1 MRRVATALVVIVF
14 TAGCMVGPKY
24 HRPPIAGTPAF
35 KEAPPEGW
43 KNAEPNEGLPR
54 GRWWEI
60 YNDPQLND
68 LASKVDISNQN
79 VIAAMARFREAVDQV
94 QIARAAL
101 FPTVTTTPS
110 VVVSRGSSLSSRG
123 QVISSTSNGTTTT
136 TTTTGSRGST
146 VNVNYAMPFDISY
159 QADIWGNIRRSVSAA
174 KDTAQASA
182 ADLENAKL
190 TFQTELAQ
198 MYFQLHGADA
208 DADLLRRNV
217 AIFEQSLQLTQDRFA
232 AGVSSGAD
240 VAQAKTQ
247 LETTRAQLV
256 EVGVARAQ
264 FEHAIAVLMGETPAM
279 VSIPEK
285 IINTPPPEIPLGMPS
300 TLMER
305 RPDVASTERAIA
317 AANEQIGIAK
327 AAYFPMLTLSGTG
340 GFVSTNLAK
349 LFTVPSLFWSVGPQ
363 LAATLFDGG
372 LRKGQ
377 VRFSQ
382 AAYDA
387 SVATYRQTVLTAF
400 QQVEDQLSSLRIL
413 EQEQAAEAEARK
425 AAQEAVDIA
434 LAQYRAGT
442 ADYLAVIVLQATL
455 LQAQR
460 QEIDILTRRLTASV
474 LLIEALGGGWDESQL
489 PAHNMIHTSLSPRP

>member
-1 MRRVATALVVIVF
+1 MRRLATAFVGIAF

-35 KEAPPEGW
+35 KEAPPAGW
-43 KNAEPNEGLPR
+43 KDAEPNEGLVR

-68 LASKVDISNQN
+68 LASKVELTNQN
-79 VIAAMARFREAVDQV
+79 VIAAMARFRQAVDQV

-101 FPTVTTTPS
+101 FPTATATPSILVSKGASLSARGQELSSTTT
-110 VVVSRGSSLSSRG
+110 
-123 QVISSTSNGTTTT
+123 GTTTA
-136 TTTTGSRGST
+136 TTGGGST
-146 VNVNYAMPFDISY
+146 VRVTYAMPFDISY
-159 QADIWGNIRRSVSAA
+159 QADIWGNIRRSVTAA

-190 TFQTELAQ
+190 TFQAQLAQ

-217 AIFEQSLQLTQDRFA
+217 AIFERSLQLTEELFT

-256 EVGVARAQ
+256 EVGVGRAQ
-264 FEHAIAVLMGETPAM
+264 FEHAIAVLMGDTPAM

-285 IINTPPPEIPLGMPS
+285 VINNPPPVIPLGVPS

-327 AAYFPMLTLSGTG
+327 AAYFPVLTLNGTG
-340 GFVSTNLAK
+340 GFVSSSLAR
-349 LFTVPSLFWSVGPQ
+349 LFTTPSLFWSVGPQ
-363 LAATLFDGG
+363 LAQTLFDGG

-382 AAYDA
+382 AAYEA
-387 SVATYRQTVLTAF
+387 AVATYRQTVLTAF

-413 EQEQAAEAEARK
+413 EQEQAVEADAVK

-434 LAQYRAGT
+434 LAQYTAGT
-442 ADYLAVIVLQATL
+442 ADYLAVIVLQAAL

-460 QEIDILTRRLTASV
+460 LEIDILTRRLTASV

-489 PAHNMIHTSLSPRP
+489 PAHNQIRASY

>member
-1 MRRVATALVVIVF
+1 MRRLATALFVTVF
-14 TAGCMVGPKY
+14 TVGCMVGPKY

-35 KEAPPEGW
+35 KETPPEGW

-68 LASKVDISNQN
+68 LVSKVELSNQN
-79 VIAAMARFREAVDQV
+79 VIAAMARYREAVDQV
-94 QIARAAL
+94 TIARAAL
-101 FPTVTTTPS
+101 FPTITATPS
-110 VVVSRGSSLSSRG
+110 VLLTRGSSLSSRG
-123 QVISSTSNGTTTT
+123 QVISNSGSTSGTTTT
-136 TTTTGSRGST
+136 SGRSGSA
-146 VNVNYAMPFDISY
+146 VNVNYAMPFDLSY
-159 QADIWGNIRRSVSAA
+159 QSDIWGNIRRSVTAS
-174 KDTAQASA
+174 KDLAQASA

-190 TFQTELAQ
+190 TFQAQLAQ
-198 MYFQLHGADA
+198 MYFELHGLDT

-217 AIFEQSLQLTQDRFA
+217 AIFEQSLQLTEDRFA

-256 EVGVARAQ
+256 DIGVGRAQ
-264 FEHAIAVLMGETPAM
+264 FEHAIAVLVGETPAM

-285 IINTPPPEIPLGMPS
+285 IVNAPPPEIPLGLPS
-300 TLMER
+300 MLMER

-327 AAYFPMLTLSGTG
+327 AAYFPMLTLSGAG
-340 GFVSTNLAK
+340 GFVSTSLAT
-349 LFTVPSLFWSVGPQ
+349 LFTAPSLFWSVGPQ

-377 VRFSQ
+377 VRLSQ
-382 AAYDA
+382 ATYEA

-413 EQEQAAEAEARK
+413 EQEQGVEAEARR
-425 AAQEAVDIA
+425 AAQDAVDIA

-442 ADYLAVIVLQATL
+442 ADYLAVIVLQAAL
-455 LQAQR
+455 LQAER

-489 PAHNMIHTSLSPRP
+489 PAY

>member
-1 MRRVATALVVIVF
+1 MRRIATAFAVTVF
-14 TAGCMVGPKY
+14 AAGCMVGPKY

-35 KEAPPEGW
+35 KEKPPAGW

-54 GRWWEI
+54 GPWWEI
-60 YNDPQLND
+60 YNDPQLNA
-68 LASKVDISNQN
+68 LASRVELSNQN

-94 QIARAAL
+94 TIARAAL
-101 FPTVTTTPS
+101 FPTVTATPS
-110 VVVSRGSSLSSRG
+110 ILVTKGSSLSSRG
-123 QVISSTSNGTTTT
+123 QLIGDGSTTTSGTTTGT
-136 TTTTGSRGST
+136 ANTSSGSG
-146 VNVNYAMPFDISY
+146 VHVNYAMPFDLSY
-159 QADIWGNIRRSVSAA
+159 QADIWGNIRRSVKAA
-174 KDTAQASA
+174 EDTAQASA

-190 TFQTELAQ
+190 TFQAQLAQ
-198 MYFQLHGADA
+198 MYFQLHGLDA

-217 AIFEQSLQLTQDRFA
+217 AMFEQSLELTEARFN

-247 LETTRAQLV
+247 LETTRAQLI
-256 EVGVARAQ
+256 EVGVGRAV
-264 FEHAIAVLMGETPAM
+264 FEHAIAVLIGETPAM
-279 VSIPEK
+279 VSIPEEIVNK
-285 IINTPPPEIPLGMPS
+285 PPPEIPLGVPS

-305 RPDVASTERAIA
+305 RPDVAATERAIA

-327 AAYFPMLTLSGTG
+327 AAYFPMLTLNGTG
-340 GFVSTNLAK
+340 GFVSTSLAT
-349 LFTVPSLFWSVGPQ
+349 LFSAPSLFWSVGPQ

-377 VRFSQ
+377 LRLSK

-387 SVATYRQTVLTAF
+387 QVATYRQTVLTAF

-413 EQEQAAEAEARK
+413 EQEQATEAAARQ
-425 AAQEAVDIA
+425 AAQDAVDIA

-442 ADYLAVIVLQATL
+442 ADYLAVIVLQAAL
-455 LQAQR
+455 LQAER

-474 LLIEALGGGWDESQL
+474 LLIEALGGGWDESRL
-489 PAHNMIHTSLSPRP
+489 PKL

>member
-1 MRRVATALVVIVF
+1 MRRLATTFVAIAF
-14 TAGCMVGPKY
+14 TAGCMVGPNY

-35 KEAPPEGW
+35 KEAPPAGW
-43 KNAEPNEGLPR
+43 KEAEPNEGLVR

-68 LASKVDISNQN
+68 LASKVELSNQN

-94 QIARAAL
+94 QIARASL
-101 FPTVTTTPS
+101 FPTVTALPS
-110 VVVSRGSSLSSRG
+110 VLVTKGSSLSSRG
-123 QVISSTSNGTTTT
+123 QLLTSSTTSGTTTTGGTTTT
-136 TTTTGSRGST
+136 TTTGPSVR
-146 VNVNYAMPFDISY
+146 VNYAMPFDISY
-159 QADIWGNIRRSVSAA
+159 QADIWGNIRRSVTAA
-174 KDTAQASA
+174 QDTAQASA

-190 TFQTELAQ
+190 TFQAQLAQ

-217 AIFEQSLQLTQDRFA
+217 AIFERSLQLTEERFN

-247 LETTRAQLV
+247 LETTRAQLI

-264 FEHAIAVLMGETPAM
+264 FEHAIAVLMGDTPAM

-285 IINTPPPEIPLGMPS
+285 IINTPPPQIPLGLPS

-305 RPDVASTERAIA
+305 RPDVAATERAIA

-327 AAYFPMLTLSGTG
+327 AAYFPMLTLSGAG
-340 GFVSTNLAK
+340 GFVSTSLAT
-349 LFTVPSLFWSVGPQ
+349 LFSTPSLFWSVGPQ

-377 VRFSQ
+377 VRLSQ
-382 AAYDA
+382 ATYEAQ
-387 SVATYRQTVLTAF
+387 VATYRQTVLTAF

-413 EQEQAAEAEARK
+413 EQEQATEAEARK
-425 AAQEAVDIA
+425 AAQDAVDIA
-434 LAQYRAGT
+434 MAQYTAGT
-442 ADYLAVIVLQATL
+442 ADYLAVIVLQAAL
-455 LQAQR
+455 LTAER

-474 LLIEALGGGWDESQL
+474 LLIEALGGGWDESLL
-489 PAHNMIHTSLSPRP
+489 PAHNQLHTSY

>member
-1 MRRVATALVVIVF
+1 MRRLATAFVVTVF
-14 TAGCMVGPKY
+14 AAGCMVGPKY

-43 KNAEPNEGLPR
+43 KHAEPNEGLPR

-60 YNDPQLND
+60 YNDPHLND
-68 LASKVDISNQN
+68 LVSKVELSNQN

-101 FPTVTTTPS
+101 FPTVTATPS
-110 VVVSRGSSLSSRG
+110 AVVTRGSTLSSRG
-123 QVISSTSNGTTTT
+123 QLIAGRSSSGTSSGGSTS
-136 TTTTGSRGST
+136 SRGSG

-159 QADIWGNIRRSVSAA
+159 QADIWGNIRRSVTAS

-182 ADLENAKL
+182 ADLENARL
-190 TFQTELAQ
+190 TFQAQLAQ
-198 MYFQLHGADA
+198 MYFQLHGLDA

-217 AIFEQSLQLTQDRFA
+217 TIFEQSLQLTEERFA

-256 EVGVARAQ
+256 DVGVGRAQ
-264 FEHAIAVLMGETPAM
+264 FEHGIAVLIGETPAM
-279 VSIPEK
+279 VSIPEE
-285 IINTPPPEIPLGMPS
+285 IVNTPPPEIPLGVPS

-327 AAYFPMLTLSGTG
+327 AAYFPMLTLGGTG
-340 GFVSTNLAK
+340 GFVSTNLAR

-413 EQEQAAEAEARK
+413 EQEQAVEAEARK
-425 AAQEAVDIA
+425 AAQDAVDIA
-434 LAQYRAGT
+434 NAQYRAGT
-442 ADYLAVIVLQATL
+442 ADYLAVIVLQAAL
-455 LQAQR
+455 LQAER
-460 QEIDILTRRLTASV
+460 LEIDILTRRLTASV

-489 PAHNMIHTSLSPRP
+489 PAHNTIHTSY

>member
-1 MRRVATALVVIVF
+1 MRRLVTALVAIAF

-24 HRPPIAGTPAF
+24 HRPPIAGIPAF

-43 KNAEPNEGLPR
+43 KNAEPNEGLVR

-60 YNDPQLND
+60 YKDPQLND
-68 LASKVDISNQN
+68 LASKVELSNQN
-79 VIAAMARFREAVDQV
+79 VIAAMARFRQAVDQV

-101 FPTVTTTPS
+101 FPTVGATPS
-110 VVVSRGSSLSSRG
+110 VLLTRGSSLSSRG
-123 QVISSTSNGTTTT
+123 QLLSSSTTNS
-136 TTTTGSRGST
+136 TTTTGTTTST
-146 VNVNYAMPFDISY
+146 TSSVRVNYAMPFDISY
-159 QADIWGNIRRSVSAA
+159 QADIWGNIRRSVTAA
-174 KDTAQASA
+174 QDLAQASA

-190 TFQTELAQ
+190 TFQAQLAQ
-198 MYFQLHGADA
+198 MYFQLHGLDA

-217 AIFEQSLQLTQDRFA
+217 AIFEQSLQLTQDRLD
-232 AGVSSGAD
+232 AGVASGAD

-256 EVGVARAQ
+256 EVGVGRAQ

-279 VSIPEK
+279 VSIPEQ
-285 IINTPPPEIPLGMPS
+285 IINSPPPEIPLGVPS

-327 AAYFPMLTLSGTG
+327 AAYFPVLTLNGTG
-340 GFVSTNLAK
+340 GFVSTNLAR

-382 AAYDA
+382 AAYEA
-387 SVATYRQTVLTAF
+387 AVATYRQTVLTAF

-413 EQEQAAEAEARK
+413 EQEQATEAEARR
-425 AAQEAVDIA
+425 AAQDAVEIA

-455 LQAQR
+455 LQAER
-460 QEIDILTRRLTASV
+460 LEIDIMTRRLTSSV

-489 PAHNMIHTSLSPRP
+489 PAHNQLHASY

>member
-1 MRRVATALVVIVF
+1 MRRLATAFIGIAF

-24 HRPPIAGTPAF
+24 HRPPIAGIPAF
-35 KEAPPEGW
+35 KEAPPAGW
-43 KNAEPNEGLPR
+43 KNAEPNEGLVR

-68 LASKVDISNQN
+68 LASKVELSNQN
-79 VIAAMARFREAVDQV
+79 VIAAMARFREAVDQI

-101 FPTVTTTPS
+101 FPTVGATPS
-110 VVVSRGSSLSSRG
+110 VLVTRGSSLSSRG
-123 QVISSTSNGTTTT
+123 QLLSSSTTNSAT
-136 TTTTGSRGST
+136 TTTTGTTTST
-146 VNVNYAMPFDISY
+146 TSSVRVNYAMPFDISY
-159 QADIWGNIRRSVSAA
+159 QADIWGNIRRSVTAA
-174 KDTAQASA
+174 QDLAQASA

-190 TFQTELAQ
+190 TFQAQLAQ
-198 MYFQLHGADA
+198 MYFQLHGLDA

-217 AIFEQSLQLTQDRFA
+217 AIFEQSLQLTQERLD
-232 AGVSSGAD
+232 AGIASGAD

-256 EVGVARAQ
+256 EVGVGRAQ

-285 IINTPPPEIPLGMPS
+285 IIDNPPPEIPLGVPS

-327 AAYFPMLTLSGTG
+327 AAYFPMLTLSGAG
-340 GFVSTNLAK
+340 GFVSTNLAR

-377 VRFSQ
+377 VRLSQ
-382 AAYDA
+382 ATYEAA
-387 SVATYRQTVLTAF
+387 VATYRQTVLTAF

-413 EQEQAAEAEARK
+413 EQEQATEAEARR
-425 AAQEAVDIA
+425 AAQDAVDIA

-455 LQAQR
+455 LQAER
-460 QEIDILTRRLTASV
+460 LEIDIMTRRLTSSV

-489 PAHNMIHTSLSPRP
+489 PGHNQLHTSY

>member
-1 MRRVATALVVIVF
+1 M
-14 TAGCMVGPKY
+14 
-24 HRPPIAGTPAF
+24 AGTPAF
-35 KEAPPEGW
+35 KEAPPAGW
-43 KNAEPNEGLPR
+43 KDAEPNEGLVR

-68 LASKVDISNQN
+68 LASRVELSNQN

-94 QIARAAL
+94 TIARASL
-101 FPTVTTTPS
+101 FPTVTALPS
-110 VVVSRGSSLSSRG
+110 VLVTKGSSLSSRG
-123 QVISSTSNGTTTT
+123 QLLTSSTTGGTATTTGGTTTT
-136 TTTTGSRGST
+136 SSGPSVR
-146 VNVNYAMPFDISY
+146 VNYAMPFDISY
-159 QADIWGNIRRSVSAA
+159 QADIWGNIRRSVTAA
-174 KDTAQASA
+174 QDTAQASA

-190 TFQTELAQ
+190 TFQAQLAQ

-217 AIFEQSLQLTQDRFA
+217 AIFERSLQLTEERFN

-247 LETTRAQLV
+247 LETTRAQLI

-264 FEHAIAVLMGETPAM
+264 FEHAIAVLMGDTPAM

-285 IINTPPPEIPLGMPS
+285 IINTPPPQIPLGLPS

-305 RPDVASTERAIA
+305 RPDVAATERAIA

-340 GFVSTNLAK
+340 GFVSTSLAT
-349 LFTVPSLFWSVGPQ
+349 LFSTPSLFWSVGPQ

-377 VRFSQ
+377 VRLSQ
-382 AAYDA
+382 ATYEAQ
-387 SVATYRQTVLTAF
+387 VATYRQTVLTAF

-413 EQEQAAEAEARK
+413 EQEQATEAEARK
-425 AAQEAVDIA
+425 AAQDAVDIA
-434 LAQYRAGT
+434 TAQYTAGT
-442 ADYLAVIVLQATL
+442 ADYLAVIVLQAAL
-455 LQAQR
+455 LTAER

-489 PAHNMIHTSLSPRP
+489 PGHNQLHTSH

>member
-1 MRRVATALVVIVF
+1 MRRLATTLVAIAF

-43 KNAEPNEGLPR
+43 KNAEPNEGLVR

-68 LASKVDISNQN
+68 LASKVELTNQN

-94 QIARAAL
+94 TIARAAL
-101 FPTVTTTPS
+101 FPTATATPS
-110 VVVSRGSSLSSRG
+110 VLVSKGASLSARG
-123 QVISSTSNGTTTT
+123 QELSSTGTGTTTT
-136 TTTTGSRGST
+136 TTTTSGGST
-146 VNVNYAMPFDISY
+146 VRVTYAMPFDISY

-190 TFQTELAQ
+190 TFQAQLAQ
-198 MYFQLHGADA
+198 MYFQLHGVDA

-217 AIFEQSLQLTQDRFA
+217 VIFERSLQLTQERFA

-247 LETTRAQLV
+247 LETTRAQLI

-285 IINTPPPEIPLGMPS
+285 VINNPPPVIPLGVPS

-327 AAYFPMLTLSGTG
+327 AAYFPVLTLNGTG
-340 GFVSTNLAK
+340 GFVSSTLTQ
-349 LFTVPSLFWSVGPQ
+349 LFTTPSLFWSVGPQ
-363 LAATLFDGG
+363 LAQTLFDGG

-382 AAYDA
+382 AAYEA
-387 SVATYRQTVLTAF
+387 AVATYRQTVLTAF

-413 EQEQAAEAEARK
+413 EQEQATEADAVK

-434 LAQYRAGT
+434 LAQYTAGT
-442 ADYLAVIVLQATL
+442 ADYLAVIVLQAAL
-455 LQAQR
+455 LQAER
-460 QEIDILTRRLTASV
+460 LEIDILTRRLTASV

-489 PAHNMIHTSLSPRP
+489 PGHNQLHTSY

>member
-1 MRRVATALVVIVF
+1 MRRIAATLTAAVF
-14 TAGCMVGPKY
+14 TAGCMVGPTY
-24 HRPPIAGTPAF
+24 RRPPIAGTPTI
-35 KEAPPEGW
+35 KEAPPDGW

-68 LASKVDISNQN
+68 LVSKVELSNQN
-79 VIAAMARFREAVDQV
+79 VIAAMARYREAVDQV

-101 FPTVTTTPS
+101 FPTATATPS
-110 VVVSRGSSLSSRG
+110 AIVTKGSTLSSRG
-123 QVISSTSNGTTTT
+123 QLISGSSGGTSSGTSSGAS
-136 TTTTGSRGST
+136 TGSSRSGSG

-159 QADIWGNIRRSVSAA
+159 QADIWGNIRRSVTASQ
-174 KDTAQASA
+174 DTAQASA

-190 TFQTELAQ
+190 TFQAQLAQ
-198 MYFQLHGADA
+198 MYFQLHGLDA

-217 AIFEQSLQLTQDRFA
+217 AIFEQSLQLTQDRFN
-232 AGVSSGAD
+232 AGVASGAD
-240 VAQAKTQ
+240 VAQARTQ
-247 LETTRAQLV
+247 LESARSQLV
-256 EVGVARAQ
+256 DVGVGRAQ
-264 FEHAIAVLMGETPAM
+264 FEHAIAVLIGDTPAM
-279 VSIPEK
+279 VSIPEQ
-285 IINTPPPEIPLGMPS
+285 IVDTPPPAIPLGVPS

-305 RPDVASTERAIA
+305 RPDVAATERAIA
-317 AANEQIGIAK
+317 ASNEQIGIAK
-327 AAYFPMLTLSGTG
+327 AAYFPALTLGGTG

-363 LAATLFDGG
+363 VAATLFDGG

-382 AAYDA
+382 AAYDE

-413 EQEQAAEAEARK
+413 EQEQATEAAARQ
-425 AAQEAVDIA
+425 AAQDAVDIA
-434 LAQYRAGT
+434 VAQYQAGT

-460 QEIDILTRRLTASV
+460 LEIDILTRRLTASV

-489 PAHNMIHTSLSPRP
+489 PSF

>member
-1 MRRVATALVVIVF
+1 VTRHVTALVLAIFV
-14 TAGCMVGPKY
+14 AGCMVGPKY
-24 HRPPIAGTPAF
+24 NRPPIAGTPAF
-35 KEAPPEGW
+35 KEPPPAGW
-43 KNAEPNEGLPR
+43 KEAEPNEGILR

-60 YNDPQLND
+60 YNDPRLND
-68 LASKVDISNQN
+68 LVSKVELSNQN
-79 VIAAMARFREAVDQV
+79 VIAAMARYREAVDQI

-101 FPTVTTTPS
+101 FPTVAASPS
-110 VVVSRGSSLSSRG
+110 VVVTRGSSLSSRG
-123 QVISSTSNGTTTT
+123 QLVSGSSSSTTGVTSSGTSGPS
-136 TTTTGSRGST
+136 GSG

-159 QADIWGNIRRSVSAA
+159 QADIWGNIRRSVTAS

-190 TFQTELAQ
+190 TFQAQLAQ
-198 MYFQLHGADA
+198 VYFQLHGLDA

-217 AIFEQSLQLTQDRFA
+217 TIFEQSLQLTEERFN
-232 AGVSSGAD
+232 AGVVSGAD

-256 EVGVARAQ
+256 DVGVGRAQ
-264 FEHAIAVLMGETPAM
+264 FEHAIAVLIGETPAM
-279 VSIPEK
+279 VSIPEETV
-285 IINTPPPEIPLGMPS
+285 NRPPPRIPLGLPS
-300 TLMER
+300 TLIER
-305 RPDVASTERAIA
+305 RPDVAATERAIA
-317 AANEQIGIAK
+317 AANEQIGISK
-327 AAYFPMLTLSGTG
+327 AAFFPMLTLSGTG
-340 GFVSTNLAK
+340 GFVSTSLAT

-377 VRFSQ
+377 LRLSKD
-382 AAYDA
+382 AYDA

-413 EQEQAAEAEARK
+413 EQEQSVQEEARK

-434 LAQYRAGT
+434 MAQYRAGT
-442 ADYLAVIVLQATL
+442 ADYLAVIVLQAAL
-455 LQAQR
+455 LQAER

-474 LLIEALGGGWDESQL
+474 LLIEALGGGWDTSQL
-489 PAHNMIHTSLSPRP
+489 PSY

>member
-1 MRRVATALVVIVF
+1 MRRIAGTLIAVVF
-14 TAGCMVGPKY
+14 TVGCMVGPTY

-35 KEAPPEGW
+35 KETPPEGW

-60 YNDPQLND
+60 YGDAQLND
-68 LASKVDISNQN
+68 LVSKVELSNQN
-79 VIAAMARFREAVDQV
+79 VIAAMARYREAVDQV

-110 VVVSRGSSLSSRG
+110 AVVTKGSSLSSRG
-123 QVISSTSNGTTTT
+123 QVISGGSSGTSSGAGTGAG
-136 TTTTGSRGST
+136 TGSSGGGSG

-159 QADIWGNIRRSVSAA
+159 QADIWGNIRRSVKASQ
-174 KDTAQASA
+174 DTAQASA

-190 TFQTELAQ
+190 TFQAQLAQ
-198 MYFQLHGADA
+198 MYFQLHGLDA

-217 AIFEQSLQLTQDRFA
+217 AIFEQSLQLTQNRFN
-232 AGVSSGAD
+232 AGVASGAD
-240 VAQAKTQ
+240 VAQARTQ
-247 LETTRAQLV
+247 LESTRAQLID
-256 EVGVARAQ
+256 VGVGRAQ
-264 FEHAIAVLMGETPAM
+264 FEHAIAVLVGETPAM

-285 IINTPPPEIPLGMPS
+285 ILASPPPQIPIEVAS

-305 RPDVASTERAIA
+305 RPDVAATERAIA

-340 GFVSTNLAK
+340 GFVSTSLTK
-349 LFTVPSLFWSVGPQ
+349 LFTVPSLFWAVGPQ

-372 LRKGQ
+372 RRKGQ

-382 AAYDA
+382 AAYDE

-413 EQEQAAEAEARK
+413 EQEQATEAAARQ
-425 AAQEAVDIA
+425 AAQDAVDIA
-434 LAQYRAGT
+434 VAQYQAGT
-442 ADYLAVIVLQATL
+442 ADYLAVIVLQAAL

-460 QEIDILTRRLTASV
+460 LEIDILTRRLTASV
-474 LLIEALGGGWDESQL
+474 LLIEALGGGWDQSQL
-489 PAHNMIHTSLSPRP
+489 PSH

>member
-1 MRRVATALVVIVF
+1 MRRVATGLVVTVF
-14 TAGCMVGPKY
+14 AAGCMVGPKY

-35 KEAPPEGW
+35 KETPPEGW
-43 KNAEPNEGLPR
+43 KNADPNEGLPR
-54 GRWWEI
+54 GHWWEI

-68 LASKVDISNQN
+68 LVSKVELSNQN
-79 VIAAMARFREAVDQV
+79 VIVAMAQYREAVDQV

-101 FPTVTTTPS
+101 FPTVTATPS
-110 VVVSRGSSLSSRG
+110 VVVTRGSSLSSRG
-123 QVISSTSNGTTTT
+123 QVISGSSSGTSSGGS
-136 TTTTGSRGST
+136 TGSGGSG
-146 VNVNYAMPFDISY
+146 VNVNYAMPFDVLY
-159 QADIWGNIRRSVSAA
+159 QADIWGNIRRSVTAS

-190 TFQTELAQ
+190 TFQAQLAQ
-198 MYFQLHGADA
+198 LYFQLHGLDA

-217 AIFEQSLQLTQDRFA
+217 TIFEQSLQLTQERFA

-256 EVGVARAQ
+256 DVGVGRAQ
-264 FEHAIAVLMGETPAM
+264 FEHAIAVLIGETPAM
-279 VSIPEK
+279 VSIPDK
-285 IINTPPPEIPLGMPS
+285 IVNGPPPDIPLGVPS

-305 RPDVASTERAIA
+305 RPDIAATERAIA

-327 AAYFPMLTLSGTG
+327 AAYFPILTLSGTG

-413 EQEQAAEAEARK
+413 EQEQAVEAEARK
-425 AAQEAVDIA
+425 AAQDAVDIA
-434 LAQYRAGT
+434 MAQYRAGT
-442 ADYLAVIVLQATL
+442 ADYLAVIVLQAAL
-455 LQAQR
+455 LQAER
-460 QEIDILTRRLTASV
+460 LEIDIMTRRLTASV
-474 LLIEALGGGWDESQL
+474 LLIEALGGGWNESQL
-489 PAHNMIHTSLSPRP
+489 PAHNTIHSSY